1 MVVVILDIFVL
12 SKKGKKSSRSA
23 ELVTDVKRPGRE
35 EEGVAIPFFGLNRY
49 IPQTGYSFRDFE
61 SPEQR
66 FFQDKMS

>member
-35 EEGVAIPFFGLNRY
+35 GEGVTIPFFGLNRY
-49 IPQTGYSFRDFE
+49 IPQTGYRFRDFE

-66 FFQDKMS
+66 FFQDMMS